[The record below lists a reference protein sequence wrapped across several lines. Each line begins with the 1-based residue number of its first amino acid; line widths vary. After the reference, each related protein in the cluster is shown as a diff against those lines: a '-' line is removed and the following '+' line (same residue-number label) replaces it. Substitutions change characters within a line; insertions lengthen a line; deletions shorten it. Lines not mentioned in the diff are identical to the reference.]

1 MEGRGREE
9 GSVEGKEREL
19 RRKETDA
26 GKEKTAEVELQHPAV
41 AVNLALYSSKFGT
54 DFDW

>member
-19 RRKETDA
+19 RRREMDA
-26 GKEKTAEVELQHPAV
+26 GEEKTAEVELQHPAV
-41 AVNLALYSSKFGT
+41 AVNMALYNCKLGT